1 MGVARVVAEPMDSW
15 SRPVGRGSGAGDVAG
30 LDIPASGHPQS
41 LSAVS
46 DEMLVALALE
56 NRERFSDLYLRYAD
70 RIYRY
75 AIGRTRSATTADD
88 IVSDT
93 MIAAL
98 EGLHTFN
105 AAKGSFAGWLFTI
118 ASRRIADRDRK
129 QRQFWKF
136 LERRPPS
143 AADFEGEDALASA
156 LRSEQQDRV
165 RAAIATLSE
174 RHQQV
179 ILLRYVADLP
189 IRDVGE
195 VLDISEG
202 AVKMRLNR
210 AMQVLAKEL
219 VPDGR

>member
-1 MGVARVVAEPMDSW
+1 MALSTAMAEPMDIW
-15 SRPVGRGSGAGDVAG
+15 SRPVGRSGGGGEG
-30 LDIPASGHPQS
+30 LDLATVGNPHS
-41 LSAVS
+41 LSSLS
-46 DEMLVALALE
+46 DEALVTLALVS
-56 NRERFSDLYLRYAD
+56 RERFSELYLRYAD

-75 AIGRTRSATTADD
+75 AIGRTRSTTTADD

-93 MIAAL
+93 MIAAM

-118 ASRRIADRDRK
+118 ASRRIVDRERK

-143 AADFEGEDALASA
+143 EADFEGEDALTSA
-156 LRSEQQDRV
+156 LRTEQQDRV
-165 RAAIATLSE
+165 RAAIAQLTE

-210 AMQVLAKEL
+210 AMQALAKEL

>member
-1 MGVARVVAEPMDSW
+1 MAASTSVVESMDIW
-15 SRPVGRGSGAGDVAG
+15 SRPVSRSGGSGEGRD
-30 LDIPASGHPQS
+30 LDTLGNPQS
-41 LSAVS
+41 LSMLS
-46 DEMLVALALE
+46 DEMLVARALE
-56 NRERFSDLYLRYAD
+56 SRERFSELYLRYSD
-70 RIYRY
+70 RVYRY
-75 AIGRTRSATTADD
+75 AIGRTRSATIADD

-93 MIAAL
+93 MIAAM

-118 ASRRIADRDRK
+118 ASRRIVDRDRK

-143 AADFEGEDALASA
+143 AADFEGEDALTSA
-156 LRSEQQDRV
+156 LRSEQQECV
-165 RAAIATLSE
+165 RAAIARLTE

-189 IRDVGE
+189 IRDVSD

-210 AMQVLAKEL
+210 AMQALAKEL
-219 VPDGR
+219 VPDDR

>member
-1 MGVARVVAEPMDSW
+1 VT
-15 SRPVGRGSGAGDVAG
+15 
-30 LDIPASGHPQS
+30 S
-41 LSAVS
+41 LSS
-46 DEMLVALALE
+46 LGDEALVTLALE
-56 NRERFSDLYLRYAD
+56 SRERFSELYLRYAD
-70 RIYRY
+70 RIFRY
-75 AIGRTRSATTADD
+75 AIGRTRSATIADD

-93 MIAAL
+93 MIAAM

-105 AAKGSFAGWLFTI
+105 PAKGSFAGWLFTI
-118 ASRRIADRDRK
+118 ASRRIVDRSRK
-129 QRQFWKF
+129 QQQFWKF

-143 AADFEGEDALASA
+143 EADFVGEDALVSA

-165 RAAIATLSE
+165 RAAIATLTE

-189 IRDVGE
+189 IRDVGD

-210 AMQVLAKEL
+210 AMQALAKEL
-219 VPDGR
+219 APDGR

>member
-1 MGVARVVAEPMDSW
+1 MAGAASLVESMGGWTGPGG
-15 SRPVGRGSGAGDVAG
+15 RPEQAGDRRELVPSDYAHSPSV
-30 LDIPASGHPQS
+30 L
-41 LSAVS
+41 S
-46 DEMLVALALE
+46 DEALVTLALE
-56 NRERFSDLYLRYAD
+56 NRERFSDIYLRYAD
-70 RIYRY
+70 RVYRY
-75 AIGRTRSATTADD
+75 AIGRTRSATIADD

-93 MIAAL
+93 MIGAM
-98 EGLHTFN
+98 EGLHSFN
-105 AAKGSFAGWLFTI
+105 PAKGSFAGWLFTI

-129 QRQFWKF
+129 QRQFWRF

-143 AADFEGEDALASA
+143 ESDYVGEDALASA
-156 LRSEQQDRV
+156 LRTEQQDRV
-165 RAAIATLSE
+165 RAAIARLSE

-195 VLDISEG
+195 VLEISEG

-219 VPDGR
+219 APDGR